1 MTKDESE
8 DAGLDE
14 GRKRVLGIIVTLK
27 QRKVVGIHNRS
38 ATRRAQ
44 ARLSQMTGVP
54 ARGRWHFVSSFLKLM
69 TRRSTNV
76 IGIATLFPA
85 LCVSLARAQEQ
96 TNASPGTSHDKLL
109 RIAKEVRK
117 QIVTLPQYGV
127 FDNIHF
133 GISPDG
139 TVVLRGEASRPTL
152 KSSAENVVKRIEGVE
167 KVDNQIEILPL
178 SPNDDRIRAAV
189 YAAIY
194 SFPPLQKYT
203 SNRGR
208 RPRPSVARAAGG
220 ITNDPP
226 LGFHAIHIIVKNG
239 NVTLTGVVNNESDA
253 AMAGIRASGVPLVF
267 SVDNQLQV
275 ANEGK

>member
-1 MTKDESE
+1 
-8 DAGLDE
+8 
-14 GRKRVLGIIVTLK
+14 
-27 QRKVVGIHNRS
+27 
-38 ATRRAQ
+38 
-44 ARLSQMTGVP
+44 
-54 ARGRWHFVSSFLKLM
+54 M
-69 TRRSTNV
+69 TRRSIDV
-76 IGIATLFPA
+76 IGVATLSLT

-96 TNASPGTSHDKLL
+96 MSASPTASQEKLL
-109 RIAKEVRK
+109 RIAEEVRK

-133 GISPDG
+133 GVSPDG

-152 KSSAENVVKRIEGVE
+152 KSGAENVVKNIEGVQ
-167 KVDNQIEILPL
+167 KVDNQIEVLPT

-189 YAAIY
+189 YVAIY
-194 SFPPLQKYT
+194 SSPPLQKYT
-203 SNRGR
+203 SNRR
-208 RPRPSVARAAGG
+208 LRPGPSVLRAAGG

-239 NVTLTGVVNNESDA
+239 HVTLTGVVNNESD
-253 AMAGIRASGVPLVF
+253 MAIAEVRASGVPNVF